1 MLKEGSERGYLP
13 ESYGPLSAHDK
24 PTTNLEKL
32 HFIIGHGILRP
43 ELRYN
48 LFAVLQLWRSRKMPT
63 S

>member
-1 MLKEGSERGYLP
+1 MLKEGGERGYLP

-43 ELRYN
+43 ELRYIDA
-48 LFAVLQLWRSRKMPT
+48 FRFMKMDT
-63 S
+63 